1 LQSLAAFAPSGGHI
15 FLPQH
20 PLTWRS
26 TLYGGGPDSVAGLPK
41 HARQTPE
48 IQVVPASMMWE
59 TLDLRE
65 ENQYAKTYRPNWGKW
80 ASIKNVM
87 LELFFAPVLE
97 AISDPKH

>member
-1 LQSLAAFAPSGGHI
+1 
-15 FLPQH
+15 
-20 PLTWRS
+20 
-26 TLYGGGPDSVAGLPK
+26 
-41 HARQTPE
+41 
-48 IQVVPASMMWE
+48 MMWE